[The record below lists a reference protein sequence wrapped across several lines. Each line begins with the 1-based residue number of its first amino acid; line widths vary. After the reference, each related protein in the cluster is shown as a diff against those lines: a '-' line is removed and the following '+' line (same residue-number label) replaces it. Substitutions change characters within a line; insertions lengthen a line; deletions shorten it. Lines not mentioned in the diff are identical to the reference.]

1 MLSELVVIP
10 PSNKSPEEVLS
21 HVRPASQF
29 CPIRIERRMVI
40 S

>member
-1 MLSELVVIP
+1 MLSQFVVIP

-21 HVRPASQF
+21 YVRSVSQF

-40 S
+40 R

>member
-1 MLSELVVIP
+1 MLSQCAVIP

-21 HVRPASQF
+21 YVRPASQF

-40 S
+40 R